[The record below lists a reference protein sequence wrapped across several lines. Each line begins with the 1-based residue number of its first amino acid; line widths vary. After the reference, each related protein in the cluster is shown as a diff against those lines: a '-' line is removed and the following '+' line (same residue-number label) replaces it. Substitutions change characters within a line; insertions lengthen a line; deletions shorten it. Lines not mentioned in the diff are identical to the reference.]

1 MSMPHSVAPEA
12 LTADRLAFAEEVHYY
27 LLQSPRQLPSRY
39 LYDELGSA
47 LFDAICRLPWY
58 RVTRTEQHLL
68 EAQAPRILA
77 SADPLA
83 RVIELGPGN
92 GDKLAM
98 ILGNNDLA
106 RGVLV
111 HLVDVSGAAL
121 DVATRRISALPG
133 IRVVAYPCEYST
145 GLQEIA
151 EEPRGSGR
159 VLVLC
164 LGSNLGNFDPPD
176 AAAFLRNI
184 RASIALGDALLVGTD
199 LVKPERDLV
208 LAYDDPLGVT
218 AAFNRNLLVRAN
230 RELGADFD
238 IDAFAHRSTWNAAA
252 ARVEMHLVSRRAQTV
267 HVPAAE
273 LEIAFAADEPIWTE
287 SSYKYEP
294 EDVIQMLTRAGFAVM
309 AQWVENGFALTLS
322 HAAPMR

>member
-1 MSMPHSVAPEA
+1 MSMPHSVASEA
-12 LTADRLAFAEEVHYY
+12 LTADRLAFAEEVQYY

-58 RVTRTEQHLL
+58 RVTRTERHLL

-77 SADPLA
+77 SAAPLA

-98 ILGNNDLA
+98 ILGNSA
-106 RGVLV
+106 FERGVNV
-111 HLVDVSGAAL
+111 YLVDVSEAAL
-121 DVATRRISALPG
+121 EVATRTISALPG
-133 IRVVAYPCEYST
+133 VRVVAHPCEYST

-159 VLVLC
+159 ALVLC

-176 AAAFLRNI
+176 AAAFLRSI

-322 HAAPMR
+322 HAAPIR